1 VAEVNNG
8 GEMVENT
15 IRMVDSNMPFTAVR
29 ASRGKVTRAEPV
41 SALYEQGRMHHIGT
55 FPQLEDQMTN
65 FTSDFDRQAAGYS
78 PDRVDALVWAAT
90 ESLVE
95 NMNGW
100 GIFELY
106 RRKAAAIEAE
116 KRGEEPS
123 GSRMIG
129 GGKSADVL
137 TARRSAGTMAAQRKE
152 YHSLPRPIRRAH
164 RRRWRQR
171 VQSCSL
177 GQMPPG
183 RTPIPLRCGF
193 FQSLGRPV
201 VAKFA
206 TNRRAAGAGLA
217 APTPASRFP
226 AQRRVPQRR
235 NQSSATAPLQR
246 RSSSA
251 GGAALVTSRS
261 RNALITASR
270 ACGYGATA
278 LTMRAIAFVY
288 QD

>member
-116 KRGEEPS
+116 KRGEEPPPIIREPED
-123 GSRMIG
+123 GY
-129 GGKSADVL
+129 K
-137 TARRSAGTMAAQRKE
+137 KP
-152 YHSLPRPIRRAH
+152 SL
-164 RRRWRQR
+164 QE
-171 VQSCSL
+171 VYDN
-177 GQMPPG
+177 
-183 RTPIPLRCGF
+183 
-193 FQSLGRPV
+193 
-201 VAKFA
+201 AK
-206 TNRRAAGAGLA
+206 
-217 APTPASRFP
+217 
-226 AQRRVPQRR
+226 
-235 NQSSATAPLQR
+235 NQSDICFKIARDRSPLKPSCALASA
-246 RSSSA
+246 
-251 GGAALVTSRS
+251 
-261 RNALITASR
+261 
-270 ACGYGATA
+270 
-278 LTMRAIAFVY
+278 
-288 QD
+288 